1 MDKWADYLISEV
13 SYDAKHLISV
23 AIRHQDTDKGI
34 TKGTPV
40 DRLTISSDIK
50 NGFSYIT
57 IYSGKNSWKKGHR
70 IRTFSIGGEPF
81 LRIDGNKVE
90 LDSLGDLPVVT
101 SIDLDELDLAP
112 EPATEEPKPTPPSP
126 RGSLPKE
133 SAEELP
139 QELDLAPE
147 PVTEEPEEEEATPEQ
162 LARLEQLEKQIQ
174 ELESRPEPE
183 PEEEEATPEQLA
195 RLEQLE
201 KQIQELE
208 SRSEPKPTPPSP
220 RGSLPKESAEEL
232 PQELDLAPEPVT
244 EEPTPEPKL
253 EEDEEEATSEQL
265 EQLDELQKQ
274 IDELETKLSER
285 PVPEIESEPEIEPVV
300 EEYSEFNDLE
310 EQIDE
315 LENELT
321 SKLHPIDEVTEEQI
335 SRVNELEKEIEK
347 LEAADIEH
355 EIIQTLQKQN
365 KKLDDIEKKLGKP
378 SSESSPEP
386 SSIEAYCVKCKT
398 KRKIKNPEET
408 VMKNGRP
415 AVKGT
420 CSTCNCKVFRIGKM
434 KK

>member
-13 SYDAKHLISV
+13 SYDANHLISV
-23 AIRHQDTDKGI
+23 AVRHQDTDKGI
-34 TKGTPV
+34 TKGTSV

-50 NGFSYIT
+50 NGLSYIT

-70 IRTFSIGGEPF
+70 IHTFSIGGNPF

-90 LDSLGDLPVVT
+90 LDHLGDLPVVT
-101 SIDLDELDLAP
+101 SIDLN
-112 EPATEEPKPTPPSP
+112 
-126 RGSLPKE
+126 
-133 SAEELP
+133 
-139 QELDLAPE
+139 ELDLAPE

-174 ELESRPEPE
+174 ELESRPEP
-183 PEEEEATPEQLA
+183 
-195 RLEQLE
+195 
-201 KQIQELE
+201 
-208 SRSEPKPTPPSP
+208 TPPSP
-220 RGSLPKESAEEL
+220 RGSLPKESTEEL
-232 PQELDLAPEPVT
+232 LQELDLSLEPVIEEPLPEP
-244 EEPTPEPKL
+244 
-253 EEDEEEATSEQL
+253 EEEATSEQL

-274 IDELETKLSER
+274 IDELESKLSEK
-285 PVPEIESEPEIEPVV
+285 PVPEMNSEPEVEPVID
-300 EEYSEFNDLE
+300 EYSEFNDLE
-310 EQIDE
+310 DQIDE

-321 SKLHPIDEVTEEQI
+321 SKLHPSEEATEEQI

-347 LEAADIEH
+347 LESVDIEH

-365 KKLDDIEKKLGKP
+365 KKLDDIEKKLGQP
-378 SSESSPEP
+378 SPQTSSES

-398 KRKIKNPEET
+398 KRKVKNPEET
-408 VMKNGRP
+408 IMKNGRP

>member
-13 SYDAKHLISV
+13 SYDSKHLISV
-23 AIRHQDTDKGI
+23 AIRHQDTEKGI

-50 NGFSYIT
+50 NGISYIT
-57 IYSGKNSWKKGHR
+57 IYSGQNSWKKGNIIH
-70 IRTFSIGGEPF
+70 TFSIGGEPF

-90 LDSLGDLPVVT
+90 LDSLGDIPVV
-101 SIDLDELDLAP
+101 SDLKLEELDLAP
-112 EPATEEPKPTPPSP
+112 EPVTEEPEPAPPSP

-139 QELDLAPE
+139 QELDL
-147 PVTEEPEEEEATPEQ
+147 
-162 LARLEQLEKQIQ
+162 
-174 ELESRPEPE
+174 S
-183 PEEEEATPEQLA
+183 
-195 RLEQLE
+195 
-201 KQIQELE
+201 
-208 SRSEPKPTPPSP
+208 
-220 RGSLPKESAEEL
+220 
-232 PQELDLAPEPVT
+232 PEPVT
-244 EEPTPEPKL
+244 EEPTPEP
-253 EEDEEEATSEQL
+253 EPEPEVEEEATSEQF

-274 IDELETKLSER
+274 IDELESKLSEK
-285 PVPEIESEPEIEPVV
+285 PVPEIKSEPEIEPKI
-300 EEYSEFNDLE
+300 EEYSEYNDLE
-310 EQIDE
+310 DQIDE

-321 SKLHPIDEVTEEQI
+321 SKLHPTDEPTEEQI

-378 SSESSPEP
+378 SPEP
-386 SSIEAYCVKCKT
+386 SSIEAFCVKCKT

-408 VMKNGRP
+408 IMKNGRP

>member
-13 SYDAKHLISV
+13 SYDANHLISV

-50 NGFSYIT
+50 NGISYIT
-57 IYSGKNSWKKGHR
+57 IYSGKNSWKQGHR
-70 IRTFSIGGEPF
+70 IRTFSIDGEPF

-112 EPATEEPKPTPPSP
+112 EPVTDEPIPEPAPPSP

-147 PVTEEPEEEEATPEQ
+147 PVTDEP
-162 LARLEQLEKQIQ
+162 I
-174 ELESRPEPE
+174 PE

-208 SRSEPKPTPPSP
+208 SK
-220 RGSLPKESAEEL
+220 
-232 PQELDLAPEPVT
+232 PEP
-244 EEPTPEPKL
+244 E
-253 EEDEEEATSEQL
+253 EEEATPEQF

-274 IDELETKLSER
+274 IDELETKLSEK
-285 PVPEIESEPEIEPVV
+285 PVPEIKSEPEVEPIV

-310 EQIDE
+310 DQIDE

-321 SKLHPIDEVTEEQI
+321 SKLHPSDEATEEQI
-335 SRVNELEKEIEK
+335 SRVRELEKEIEK
-347 LEAADIEH
+347 LESADIEH

-365 KKLDDIEKKLGKP
+365 KKLDEIEKKLEQ
-378 SSESSPEP
+378 SSEISTET

-408 VMKNGRP
+408 IMKNGRP